1 MDDDEIQCNIGLE
14 YVKQPI
20 RLSAKILLKKGIN
33 QVSRHLLRL
42 SLFHPKLVRQLKP
55 VANLCISLSNSFLS
69 SAYNIMPYEA

>member
-20 RLSAKILLKKGIN
+20 RLSGKILLKKGIN

-42 SLFHPKLVRQLKP
+42 SLFHPKLVRQLT
-55 VANLCISLSNSFLS
+55 NSFLS
-69 SAYNIMPYEA
+69 SVYNIMPYEA